1 MLIVFRHPIGKE
13 YRDMFI
19 VNDIL
24 TPLQH
29 AFSST
34 TLGRDRSRWF
44 SYTLLAFIIPFTT
57 SIASNLFRCMNTLFG
72 LDINRRRF
80 YTFMASNKLPWDAL
94 WRTVWSRIP
103 DPLTDGRLLIA
114 VDDFI
119 NPKTGRKIFGCSYLF
134 DHAAKVNQSRY
145 PWAQDVVV
153 AGLLKRI
160 KGRWA
165 SLPLAH
171 RFYLS
176 KKAIDAQ
183 MDNMKV
189 PGNESSFQT
198 KLQQAVVM
206 LIQLAHHFVGVPM
219 TVVCDSWF
227 GNNGVFKPLRIHL
240 GASIQLLSRL
250 RSNTVLYTMPCHRAS
265 PKQGRPRKYG
275 HRLGSCA
282 EVAADIKSEAS
293 CRRVFLYG
301 QYRTV
306 MASTKLLMLKTLKCP
321 VRVVWVFRK
330 TQWTALFA
338 TDMDLS
344 VEQIIEYYGARW
356 KIESG
361 FKEIKQDI
369 GSSKTQTRTAHAVI
383 NHLNFSLMA
392 ATITWI
398 YGARLQHIPER
409 RHNVKGRHSF
419 AFSDLRHII
428 AKAALSDDYNA
439 VCNKSQRLPRKSFV
453 DTLLRMVA

>member
-1 MLIVFRHPIGKE
+1 
-13 YRDMFI
+13 
-19 VNDIL
+19 
-24 TPLQH
+24 
-29 AFSST
+29 
-34 TLGRDRSRWF
+34 
-44 SYTLLAFIIPFTT
+44 
-57 SIASNLFRCMNTLFG
+57 MNTLFG
-72 LDINRRRF
+72 LTVNRRRF

-94 WRTVWSRIP
+94 WHSLWSMIP
-103 DPLTDGRLLIA
+103 GPLTDGRLLIA

-119 NPKTGRKIFGCSYLF
+119 NPKTGRTIFGCARHF

-145 PWAQDVVV
+145 PWAQNVVLV
-153 AGLLKRI
+153 GLLKRI

-165 SLPLAH
+165 CLPLAH
-171 RFYLS
+171 RFYLP
-176 KKAIDAQ
+176 KKAIEAQ
-183 MDNMKV
+183 LHTMKV
-189 PGNESSFQT
+189 PGTESSFQS
-198 KLQQAVVM
+198 KLHQAVEM
-206 LIQLAHHFVGVPM
+206 LIRLAHHFVGIPI

-227 GNNGVFKPLRIHL
+227 GNDGVFKPLRAQL
-240 GASIQLLSRL
+240 GASVQLLSRL
-250 RSNTVLYTMPCHRAS
+250 RSNTVLYTTPSHRAS
-265 PKQGRPRKYG
+265 PKRGRPRKYG

-282 EVAADIKSEAS
+282 EVAARITSEAS

-301 QYRTV
+301 RYRTV

-330 TQWTALFA
+330 TQWIALFA
-338 TDMDLS
+338 TDMELS

-398 YGARLQHIPER
+398 YGARLENVPER
-409 RHNVKGRHSF
+409 RHNVKGRNSF

-428 AKAALSDDYNA
+428 AKAALTDDFNA
-439 VCNKSQRLPRKSFV
+439 VCNKTHKLPRKSFV
-453 DTLLRMVA
+453 DALLRMVG